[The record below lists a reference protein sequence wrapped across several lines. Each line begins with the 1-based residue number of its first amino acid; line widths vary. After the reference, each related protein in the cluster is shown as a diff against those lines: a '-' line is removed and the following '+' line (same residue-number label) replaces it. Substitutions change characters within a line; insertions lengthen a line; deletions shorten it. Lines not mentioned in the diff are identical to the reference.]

1 MAKKPSQ
8 TGHRDS
14 KTGRFVTRTY
24 AKRHPDTTQRESI
37 PNPGRGNTGRG
48 TGVETTPF
56 DLTPEQKR
64 LLQSLSQET
73 GKPVPALIAEALEA
87 LQHRSQPERANR
99 NGTPAADHKPIWEYF
114 EEASLDI
121 PDEELDRLP
130 TDGSYQHDHYIYG
143 TPKRPE

>member
-1 MAKKPSQ
+1 M
-8 TGHRDS
+8 
-14 KTGRFVTRTY
+14 
-24 AKRHPDTTQRESI
+24 
-37 PNPGRGNTGRG
+37 
-48 TGVETTPF
+48 ETTLF

-64 LLQSLSQET
+64 LLHSLSQET
-73 GKPVPALIAEALEA
+73 GKPVPALLAEALEA
-87 LQHRSQPERANR
+87 LQHRLQPERAPH
-99 NGTPAADHKPIWEYF
+99 NGPPAADYKPIWESF